1 VAFVLR
7 ISKLTVTSIR
17 GQNDN
22 TIAELMP
29 AINVR
34 VDQNLWSDLKAQ
46 KPHFLSDTAYLNL
59 IISEALVAKSTL
71 VKPSSSHSSLSDR
84 EVLPSLNKEIDV
96 DFSFDKEARTYAESI
111 KKAAKESPSGFE
123 AFWKIYQS
131 CPAPALRVKSQSKPK
146 ALEEYRK
153 ILKDFTAAQLIQA
166 AKNAVDEQISAQSRE
181 EWTAALPDA
190 FRWLRD
196 GKYIVMLEDHAP
208 AQVKRLTEEE
218 EQARKDAIAI
228 EAHARIFGR

>member
-1 VAFVLR
+1 MPTRTTVSLHNDVVNRVLAIKPARKSLTAFLEDF
-7 ISKLTVTSIR
+7 IDSHLDSS
-17 GQNDN
+17 
-22 TIAELMP
+22 P
-29 AINVR
+29 
-34 VDQNLWSDLKAQ
+34 
-46 KPHFLSDTAYLNL
+46 
-59 IISEALVAKSTL
+59 TL
-71 VKPSSSHSSLSDR
+71 GKPSSSHSSLSES
-84 EVLPSLNKEIDV
+84 EVLPSLDKEIDV
-96 DFSFDKEARTYAESI
+96 DFSFDKEARIYAESI

-131 CPAPALRVKSQSKPK
+131 CPAPGLRVKSQSKRK

-153 ILKDFTAAQLIQA
+153 TLKNYTPEQLIQA

-196 GKYIVMLEDHAP
+196 GKFIVMLEDHAP

-218 EQARKDAIAI
+218 EQAQRDAIAI

>member
-1 VAFVLR
+1 MSQQTSVRLNSYLLRELDVLR
-7 ISKLTVTSIR
+7 PKWKSQPRFLEDLLAEVLDTKIKLV
-17 GQNDN
+17 Q
-22 TIAELMP
+22 
-29 AINVR
+29 
-34 VDQNLWSDLKAQ
+34 
-46 KPHFLSDTAYLNL
+46 
-59 IISEALVAKSTL
+59 
-71 VKPSSSHSSLSDR
+71 PSSSHSSLSDR
-84 EVLPSLNKEIDV
+84 EVVPSLNKEIDV
-96 DFSFDKEARTYAESI
+96 DFSFTKEARIYAESI

-153 ILKDFTAAQLIQA
+153 ILKDYTAEQLVQA

-218 EQARKDAIAI
+218 EQAQRDAIAI

>member
-1 VAFVLR
+1 MA
-7 ISKLTVTSIR
+7 TT
-17 GQNDN
+17 
-22 TIAELMP
+22 TI
-29 AINVR
+29 R
-34 VDQNLWSDLKAQ
+34 VDSDLLQRIEAI
-46 KPHFLSDTAYLNL
+46 KPTYLSTNGFFQLLA
-59 IISEALVAKSTL
+59 EQALTQGFTMG
-71 VKPSSSHSSLSDR
+71 KPNDRQR

-96 DFSFDKEARTYAESI
+96 DFSFDKEARIYAESI
-111 KKAAKESPSGFE
+111 KKAAKESPPGFE

-131 CPAPALRVKSQSKPK
+131 CPAPGLRVKSQSKPK

-153 ILKDFTAAQLIQA
+153 ILKDYTAEQLVQA

-218 EQARKDAIAI
+218 EQAQRDAIAI